1 MAQFAYQARDSQGR
15 RLAGKVEAKNEQSA
29 AAVLREKN
37 LFIVSLHEKSDTI
50 WNELTASMSKV
61 KTDDIVNFTRQLATM
76 INAGLPLLKS
86 FAILE
91 SQAKPAMRKVI
102 RKLNREIEGG
112 ANFGN
117 ALSKEKET
125 FSTVYVALVQA
136 GEAAGALDTIL
147 LRLAD
152 TLEKQKD
159 FRAKTKGALIY
170 PAIVMI
176 AMVVVAIV
184 MMIFVIPQLMTLYE
198 DFDAD
203 LPFATQVLM
212 DLSNFFSSRW
222 YVLLIG
228 AVVAGVGFRAWI
240 KTARGR
246 LQYDTYILKVP
257 IFGPLRRK
265 IISTEFARTLSLMVS
280 AGISLLE
287 SLEIVARGMDNV
299 LYKEAVM
306 NSREEVEKGRPLS
319 SSLSRQEVFPELV
332 PQMIAVGE
340 ETGRLDEV
348 LTKLANYYESES
360 EQAIKGLTTALEPL
374 IMIVLGLGV
383 GFLIIAIIMPIY
395 GLTSQF

>member
-15 RLAGKVEAKNEQSA
+15 RLAGKVEAKNKKAA
-29 AAVLREKN
+29 AAVLTEKN
-37 LFIVSLHEKSDTI
+37 LLIISIHEK
-50 WNELTASMSKV
+50 NESLLNEATAAMSKV

-76 INAGLPLLKS
+76 INAGLPLLKAFS
-86 FAILE
+86 ILE
-91 SQAKPAMRKVI
+91 SQSKPAMRKVV

-112 ANFGN
+112 SNFGD
-117 ALSKEKET
+117 ALAKQSDT
-125 FSTVYVALVQA
+125 FSSVYIALVQA

-152 TLEKQKD
+152 TLETQKE

-176 AMVVVAIV
+176 AMLIVAVV
-184 MMIFVIPQLMTLYE
+184 MMIFVIPQMMALYE

-203 LPFATQVLM
+203 LPAATQILM
-212 DLSNFFSSRW
+212 DISNFFATRW
-222 YVLLIG
+222 YILLIG
-228 AVVAGVGFRAWI
+228 TVIAVIAFRSWV
-240 KTARGR
+240 KTKRGR
-246 LQYDTYILKVP
+246 RQYDALILRFPV
-257 IFGPLRRK
+257 FGPLRK
-265 IISTEFARTLSLMVS
+265 KTISTEFARTMALMVS

-287 SLEIVARGMDNV
+287 SLQIVARGMNNV
-299 LYKEAVM
+299 LYHDAIMKA
-306 NSREEVEKGRPLS
+306 REDVEKGRPLS
-319 SSLSRQEVFPELV
+319 QSLSRQDIFPELV

-340 ETGRLDEV
+340 ETGRLDDV
-348 LTKLANYYESES
+348 LTKLANYYESEA
-360 EQAIKGLTTALEPL
+360 EHAIKGLTTALEPL

>member
-332 PQMIAVGE
+332 SQMIAVGE